1 MSIYRNRFER
11 NKSLPFAK
19 IIVLLP
25 LLAFLF
31 LFVLF
36 YSGVQSVSDT
46 TLEKQRESLETALTR
61 SISQC
66 YAVEGAYPP
75 NLEYIVEHYGLI
87 YDDSLFYIDYQ
98 PIGSNIM
105 PDVTIL
111 TRTGGTN

>member
-1 MSIYRNRFER
+1 MGIYRNRFER
-11 NKSLPFAK
+11 NRTFPLAK
-19 IIVLLP
+19 FIVLLP
-25 LLAFLF
+25 LLAFLL

-36 YSGVQSVSDT
+36 YSGIQSVSET
-46 TLEKQRESLETALTR
+46 TAEKQRESLETALTR

-75 NLEYIVEHYGLI
+75 NLDYIVEHYGLI

-111 TRTGGTN
+111 TKSGGTK

>member
-11 NKSLPFAK
+11 NKNFSLKKF
-19 IIVLLP
+19 IMFLP
-25 LLAFLF
+25 LLAFIL

-36 YSGVQSVSDT
+36 YNGIQSVSET

-75 NLEYIVEHYGLI
+75 NLDYIVENYGLI
-87 YDDSLFYIDYQ
+87 YDESLFYIDYQ

-111 TRTGGTN
+111 TRTGGDR

>member
-1 MSIYRNRFER
+1 MSSYRNRFER
-11 NKSLPFAK
+11 NRTFPFAK
-19 IIVLLP
+19 FIVLLP
-25 LLAFLF
+25 LIAFLL

-36 YSGVQSVSDT
+36 YSGIQSVSET
-46 TLEKQRESLETALTR
+46 TMEKQRESLETALMR

-75 NLEYIVEHYGLI
+75 NLDYIVEHYGLI

-111 TRTGGTN
+111 TKSGGAN